1 MKIAGKTCTV
11 KAFPMNVFAN
21 GVQIFAFSVDHMAL
35 DKGKTTFTA
44 TGNKDSANTGLAQF
58 IWQGVKQ

>member
-1 MKIAGKTCTV
+1 M
-11 KAFPMNVFAN
+11 
-21 GVQIFAFSVDHMAL
+21 

-44 TGNKDSANTGLAQF
+44 TGNKDAATTGLAQF